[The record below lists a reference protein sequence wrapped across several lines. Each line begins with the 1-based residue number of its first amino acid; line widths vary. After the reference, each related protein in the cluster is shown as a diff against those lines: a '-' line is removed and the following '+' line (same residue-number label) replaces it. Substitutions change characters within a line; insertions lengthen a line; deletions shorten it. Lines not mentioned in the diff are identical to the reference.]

1 MIMELNFLC
10 IQVLLQEWIKYLRM
24 KMIYIMI
31 DNGVKELIICKSLK
45 MIFLKYIFIWL
56 IKKKQKNNKLLI
68 IIKINLDV

>member
-1 MIMELNFLC
+1 
-10 IQVLLQEWIKYLRM
+10 
-24 KMIYIMI
+24 MIYIMI